1 MTPRLLPLVT
11 LLTLLACGGGGEK
24 KGEANSIAKALEPSK
39 VEEKAD
45 DIKVKPREK
54 DPTALENP
62 WTFEDV
68 RTNLVPGTQLVYK
81 RSGTDA
87 KGKKVDDE
95 LTLLLRMN
103 TDDGAGTSYTV
114 EPDQGNNDASSM
126 VATSPWGKLS
136 PFFSMEKPKEEVVAR
151 EMVEVPAGKFDSCA
165 KMELSDFFG
174 NKRTVWMI
182 PGKPGIYAKVVDH
195 GNEAD
200 EKDETEIVQEL
211 LSIGQIEGK

>member
-24 KGEANSIAKALEPSK
+24 KDEAGIAKALDPSK
-39 VEEKAD
+39 AEKKAD
-45 DIKVKPREK
+45 DVKVEPRKK
-54 DPTALENP
+54 DLTALENP
-62 WTFEDV
+62 WSFEDV
-68 RTNLVPGTQLVYK
+68 RTNLVAGTQLVYK

-95 LTLLLRMN
+95 LTVLLRMN

-114 EPDQGNNDASSM
+114 EPDQGNNDSSSM

-136 PFFSMEKPKEEVVAR
+136 PFFAMEKPKEEVVAR
-151 EMVEVPAGKFDSCA
+151 EAVEVPAGKFDNCA

-182 PGKPGIYAKVVDH
+182 PDKPGIYAKVVDH

-211 LSIGQIEGK
+211 MSIGQIEGK